1 MYGHASRYKG
11 YKTISYY
18 IITGFF
24 SFMYQTADFK
34 DKDSRLKSNLAEKL
48 PKDPYW

>member
-1 MYGHASRYKG
+1 MDFKIKRLQNH
-11 YKTISYY
+11 
-18 IITGFF
+18 IILYNNGVF
-24 SFMYQTADFK
+24 SFIYQTADFK